1 MRRLK
6 TPTPLNKK
14 VGGIL
19 NRFSHKKKKTNY
31 RDVKTGGDCRDKLEG
46 LIGMFEM
53 GVSSEN
59 WGEGKMQYSED
70 SGGEVPYLMK
80 MIRR

>member
-1 MRRLK
+1 
-6 TPTPLNKK
+6 
-14 VGGIL
+14 
-19 NRFSHKKKKTNY
+19 
-31 RDVKTGGDCRDKLEG
+31 
-46 LIGMFEM
+46 MFEM